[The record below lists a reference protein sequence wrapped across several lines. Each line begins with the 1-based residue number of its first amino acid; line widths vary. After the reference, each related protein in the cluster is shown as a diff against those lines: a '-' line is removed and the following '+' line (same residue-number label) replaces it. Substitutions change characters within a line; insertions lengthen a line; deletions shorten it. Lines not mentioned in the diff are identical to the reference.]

1 MRKAYIIAN
10 LVWLALAGA
19 ICAESIRLKVGSF
32 HMPGPAFLPFFAGA
46 LLGILSLISLV
57 QTWREKEAREATGPW
72 GGTPFLKLAL
82 LLGVLFIY
90 TALLEVLGFI
100 LGTFLLLLFLF
111 RVVEPVGWKTVILVT
126 VFTMGGTYLLFGI
139 LIESSLPKGF
149 LGF

>member
-1 MRKAYIIAN
+1 MRKAYLIAN
-10 LVWLALAGA
+10 LVWLGLAGA
-19 ICAESIRLKVGSF
+19 VCAESLRLKVGNF
-32 HMPGPAFLPFFAGA
+32 HAPGPAFLPFFAGA

-57 QTWREKEAREATGPW
+57 QTWREKEAAEAGPW
-72 GGTPFLKLAL
+72 GGTPFVKLGL
-82 LLGVLFIY
+82 LLGVLFLY

-111 RVVEPVGWKTVILVT
+111 RVVEPVGWKTVFVVT
-126 VFTMGGTYLLFGI
+126 VLTMGGTYLLFGI

>member
-1 MRKAYIIAN
+1 MHRIDTPQGGKLPYAWTSLLAFFCGGTARYSIADLSGPNLARKGDPGSR
-10 LVWLALAGA
+10 AL
-19 ICAESIRLKVGSF
+19 
-32 HMPGPAFLPFFAGA
+32 
-46 LLGILSLISLV
+46 
-57 QTWREKEAREATGPW
+57 

-90 TALLEVLGFI
+90 TALLEFLGFV

-126 VFTMGGTYLLFGI
+126 VLTMGGTYLLFGI

>member
-57 QTWREKEAREATGPW
+57 QTWREKEARGAGPW

>member
-10 LVWLALAGA
+10 LVWLALAAA
-19 ICAESIRLKVGSF
+19 ICTESIRLKVGSF
-32 HMPGPAFLPFFAGA
+32 QMPGPAFLPFFAGA

-57 QTWREKEAREATGPW
+57 QTWREKETQEAGPW

-90 TALLEVLGFI
+90 TALLEVLGFV

-126 VFTMGGTYLLFGI
+126 VLTMGGTYLLFGI

>member
-1 MRKAYIIAN
+1 MRRAYIIAN

-57 QTWREKEAREATGPW
+57 QTWKEKAKQEPGPW
-72 GGTPFLKLAL
+72 SGTPFVKLAL
-82 LLGVLFIY
+82 LLGVLFVY

-139 LIESSLPKGF
+139 LIESTLPKGF

>member
-19 ICAESIRLKVGSF
+19 ICAESLRLKIGNF
-32 HMPGPAFLPFFAGA
+32 HAPGPAFLPFFAGA
-46 LLGILSLISLV
+46 LLGILSLVSLV
-57 QTWREKEAREATGPW
+57 QTWREKEVERTGPW
-72 GGTPFLKLAL
+72 VGTPFVKLGL
-82 LLGVLFIY
+82 LLGVLFVY

-111 RVVEPVGWKTVILVT
+111 RVVEPVGWKTVFLVT
-126 VFTMGGTYLLFGI
+126 VLTMGGTYLLFGI